1 MSDPSDVDELRRR
14 LKWLVAVIVI
24 VLAGLVTL
32 TLYLYA
38 HFTSG
43 VKVTPS

>member
-1 MSDPSDVDELRRR
+1 MTDQPDVNEIRRH
-14 LKWLVAVIVI
+14 LKWLVVIIVV
-24 VLAGLVTL
+24 VLAGLVAL

-38 HFTSG
+38 HFTAG

>member
-1 MSDPSDVDELRRR
+1 MSDEPDVNEIRRH
-14 LKWLVAVIVI
+14 LKWLVAVIVV
-24 VLAGLVTL
+24 VLVLLVGL